1 MTEDVTKEMSV
12 ENGASALAAEQRGI
26 RSCTVTARAGVHRNL
41 ETENRRVFLRN
52 IQVPPPSLVLSG
64 HVASLAPY

>member
-1 MTEDVTKEMSV
+1 VTEDVTKEMSV

-52 IQVPPPSLVLSG
+52 IQTLRQALKGTGELV
-64 HVASLAPY
+64 VD

>member
-1 MTEDVTKEMSV
+1 VTEDVTKEMSV

-26 RSCTVTARAGVHRNL
+26 RSCTVTARTGVHRNL

-52 IQVPPPSLVLSG
+52 IQTLRQALKGTGELV
-64 HVASLAPY
+64 VD